1 MATKKNK
8 LTTGFDGDDKPF
20 QKKIK
25 RVQGSVKKTSGML
38 KGMGMAIGT
47 AGLVAGLSKT
57 IQHFDRIDKIAT
69 RMGMSA
75 EALQRLGHAA
85 NLSGSNMEQLQGIM
99 TRLERRTGEALQ
111 NTTGSQ
117 AQRFKELNIEV
128 EAFSKLNPEDKILAI
143 ADAFNALGGTEQSI
157 ASLMGLL
164 DTEVR
169 ELLPLLK
176 QGSDGIQKMMGEI
189 GALTDKE
196 TKAMAAAQ
204 DEIGKFKQWWT
215 LTFGKAVGG
224 IGTLAKAG
232 KFIMPW
238 TKEYWADMSV
248 YSTPEG
254 MKPEEARKFSY
265 TGVETTAKDR
275 RLMEKWGEGDLRRAQ
290 KFEQREQ
297 KKFKFQKDLA
307 NYQASMAGIFRGKNQ
322 NWMKGRTID
331 TLTGYAPPV
340 TESKTLNKAIS
351 DMAVKKGLEAI
362 INTPG
367 VVGGKALKK
376 HDFLQALMGGD
387 TGEKGYVP
395 GIVTGKALDQ
405 HDLLQALMGGDTGA
419 MAKATSSTSGRFGEF
434 VAAATLGAGQGRMV
448 SQRRGIRIEGIDKQ
462 TRILEDLRK
471 HLDELAGN
479 TTP

>member
-8 LTTGFDGDDKPF
+8 LTTVFDGDDKPF

-25 RVQGSVKKTSGML
+25 RVQGSVKKTTGML

-47 AGLVAGLSKT
+47 AGIVAGISKT
-57 IQHFDRIDKIAT
+57 IQHFDRLGKIAT
-69 RMGMSA
+69 RLDMSA

-85 NLSGSNMEQLQGIM
+85 NLSGSNMAQLQGIM

-128 EAFSKLNPEDKILAI
+128 ENFSKLNPEDKILAI
-143 ADAFNALGGTEQSI
+143 ADAFNALGGTEKSV

-176 QGSDGIQKMMGEI
+176 EGSDGIQKMMRDVS
-189 GALTDKE
+189 ALTDE
-196 TKAMAAAQ
+196 QVKAMEQAADNIQ
-204 DEIGKFKQWWT
+204 KFKQWSITQFGEALGTIMNFPKT
-215 LTFGKAVGG
+215 LQAGIDIIVDKNLEFPSWRTREDHDAFAYGSMLRTDKERELMRKHQTGQLDVARNREAYQKRETKERKDRSEQRMAQTPSVRSFASIRRQMNFEGLKWFGKGGGTVGSWG
-224 IGTLAKAG
+224 RQLRE
-232 KFIMPW
+232 P
-238 TKEYWADMSV
+238 
-248 YSTPEG
+248 YS
-254 MKPEEARKFSY
+254 KSLSQF
-265 TGVETTAKDR
+265 D
-275 RLMEKWGEGDLRRAQ
+275 
-290 KFEQREQ
+290 
-297 KKFKFQKDLA
+297 FKNA
-307 NYQASMAGIFRGKNQ
+307 
-322 NWMKGRTID
+322 
-331 TLTGYAPPV
+331 LTGATTYFPERA
-340 TESKTLNKAIS
+340 KLKAEAEA
-351 DMAVKKGLEAI
+351 DLLEAI
-362 INTPG
+362 S
-367 VVGGKALKK
+367 K
-376 HDFLQALMGGD
+376 D
-387 TGEKGYVP
+387 
-395 GIVTGKALDQ
+395 
-405 HDLLQALMGGDTGA
+405 
-419 MAKATSSTSGRFGEF
+419 KATSSTSGRFGEF

>member
-8 LTTGFDGDDKPF
+8 LTTVFDGDDKPF

-25 RVQGSVKKTSGML
+25 RVQGSVKKTSTML
-38 KGMGMAIGT
+38 KGMGAALSVGMVTSAISST
-47 AGLVAGLSKT
+47 VK
-57 IQHFDRIDKIAT
+57 HFDRIGKIAT
-69 RMGMSA
+69 RLNMSA

-85 NLSGSNMEQLQGIM
+85 EMSGSNMEQLQGIM

-128 EAFSKLNPEDKILAI
+128 EAFSNLNPEDKILAI
-143 ADAFNALGGTEQSI
+143 ADAFNALGGTEKSI

-176 QGSDGIQKMMGEI
+176 LGSDGIQKMMGDI
-189 GALTDKE
+189 SALTDEEVKSME
-196 TKAMAAAQ
+196 AAA
-204 DEIGKFKQWWT
+204 DAVTKFWKQARN
-215 LTFGKAVGG
+215 TFGNVILT
-224 IGTLAKAG
+224 IGNLPDIMEAKMDTVFQ
-232 KFIMPW
+232 KEMQFPEW
-238 TKEYWADMSV
+238 RTKEDYNKFA
-248 YSTPEG
+248 YSS
-254 MKPEEARKFSY
+254 ANRS
-265 TGVETTAKDR
+265 D
-275 RLMEKWGEGDLRRAQ
+275 
-290 KFEQREQ
+290 EQRELMRRFGTGELDVARAREAH
-297 KKFKFQKDLA
+297 KKRTDKKREDKMEEIMSRGGLFPKKEP
-307 NYQASMAGIFRGKNQ
+307 SME
-322 NWMKGRTID
+322 
-331 TLTGYAPPV
+331 GYIP
-340 TESKTLNKAIS
+340 S
-351 DMAVKKGLEAI
+351 I
-362 INTPG
+362 IG
-367 VVGGKALKK
+367 SKALEK
-376 HDFLQALMGGD
+376 HDLLQKLREGD
-387 TGEKGYVP
+387 TGKRGYIPSIIGSKALEKADFLNALIGGKENAP
-395 GIVTGKALDQ
+395 GIVTGKALDK

-434 VAAATLGAGQGRMV
+434 VAAATLGSGQGRMV

>member
-8 LTTGFDGDDKPF
+8 LTTVFDGDDKPF

-25 RVQGSVKKTSGML
+25 RVQGSVKKTTGML

-47 AGLVAGLSKT
+47 AGIVAGISKT
-57 IQHFDRIDKIAT
+57 IQHFDRLGKIAT
-69 RMGMSA
+69 RLDMSA

-85 NLSGSNMEQLQGIM
+85 NMSGSNMEQLQGIM

-128 EAFSKLNPEDKILAI
+128 EAFSNLNPEDKILAI
-143 ADAFNALGGTEQSI
+143 ADAFNALGGTEKSV

-176 QGSDGIQKMMGEI
+176 QGSDGIIKLMQDTT
-189 GALTDKE
+189 ALTDIE
-196 TKAMAAAQ
+196 VKAMEDAADAVQ
-204 DEIGKFKQWWT
+204 KFNQFASTSFGQSLIGLEKYFMGFHDLFKKLFNPNLSMPSSHWKKDGATMKQAIT
-215 LTFGKAVGG
+215 QMKDFGYNPNRSASEKA
-224 IGTLAKAG
+224 
-232 KFIMPW
+232 
-238 TKEYWADMSV
+238 
-248 YSTPEG
+248 
-254 MKPEEARKFSY
+254 
-265 TGVETTAKDR
+265 
-275 RLMEKWGEGDLRRAQ
+275 LMEKYNTGDLRIAREMDKEPAL
-290 KFEQREQ
+290 KRNAEEQAR
-297 KKFKFQKDLA
+297 KYS
-307 NYQASMAGIFRGKNQ
+307 NMIGASMAGN
-322 NWMKGRTID
+322 KGWWTKKD
-331 TLTGYAPPV
+331 FTGDAPRI
-340 TESKTLNKAIS
+340 TESKTLNKSIS
-351 DMAVKKGLEAI
+351 EMALKKGLEEMI
-362 INTPG
+362 KKG
-367 VVGGKALKK
+367 VGGKALNK

-387 TGEKGYVP
+387 TGKRGDAP
-395 GIVTGKALDQ
+395 GIATGKALDQ
-405 HDLLQALMGGDTGA
+405 HDFLQALMGGDTGA

-434 VAAATLGAGQGRMV
+434 VAAATLGSGQGRMV

-462 TRILEDLRK
+462 TRILEELKK